1 MIVRRVVHRAPGIA
15 QNGPVRT
22 TLLCLVLFACADT
35 QYAFVAQSLPM
46 SNPATGGKLAD
57 GEATAVDG
65 FTKHKWVSYDD
76 SETCFDSRLS
86 DLRADDISMKRPF
99 ELLGFKDKAQRLDT
113 VARIASS
120 KIVIKG
126 SGQEKIETEER
137 AMAFPHVDVEVCFAN
152 PSRVITPST
161 SFVVLKVPYS
171 ADSEAAGSSGSRDGV
186 WRLAR

>member
-1 MIVRRVVHRAPGIA
+1 M
-15 QNGPVRT
+15 RT
-22 TLLCLVLFACADT
+22 ILCLALVACADT
-35 QYAFVAQSLPM
+35 QYAFIAPSLPM

-65 FTKHKWVSYDD
+65 FTKHKWVSYDEN
-76 SETCFDSRLS
+76 ETCFESRLS
-86 DLRADDISMKRPF
+86 DLRADDVSMNRPF

-126 SGQEKIETEER
+126 SGQENVETQER
-137 AMAFPHVDVEVCFAN
+137 AMAFPHVDVEVCFAS
-152 PSRVITPST
+152 PERVIMPST

-171 ADSEAAGSSGSRDGV
+171 ADNEAAGSSGSRDGV

>member
-1 MIVRRVVHRAPGIA
+1 MALGAI
-15 QNGPVRT
+15 
-22 TLLCLVLFACADT
+22 LSLVACNDT
-35 QYAFVAQSLPM
+35 QYMFVAPSMPM
-46 SNPATGGKLAD
+46 ANPSMGGKLAE

-65 FTKHKWVSYDD
+65 FTKHKWVSYDEN
-76 SETCFDSRLS
+76 ETCFESRLA

-99 ELLGFKDKAQRLDT
+99 ELLGFKDKAQRIDT

-126 SGQEKIETEER
+126 SGQEKIETTER

-152 PSRVITPST
+152 PGRVIVETT

-171 ADSEAAGSSGSRDGV
+171 ADNESAGTSGSRDGV